1 MGASSRVTPLP
12 FFFFS
17 EKNGEAVAYGT
28 STATGHTTVV
38 GGRRQRQTARAPA
51 TDGQERALSRWFA
64 ICCCPTPTPRL
75 RPLPPP
81 ARAHGEDDA
90 HAFPRG
96 PHPGAFFP
104 FTSPCRCSASASFHH
119 RRTRCSPIPS
129 LPTPQP
135 SPARSRGLIISHA
148 APPPRPQLP
157 PLPTL
162 ASRGL
167 RG

>member
-75 RPLPPP
+75 
-81 ARAHGEDDA
+81 H
-90 HAFPRG
+90 PRG
-96 PHPGAFFP
+96 HLRRGRHGTGKTTPTLFRGALTLAPFSLSHPHADAAPVPPSTTAAHVAPP
-104 FTSPCRCSASASFHH
+104 FLPSP
-119 RRTRCSPIPS
+119 
-129 LPTPQP
+129 LP
-135 SPARSRGLIISHA
+135 SPALL
-148 APPPRPQLP
+148 AP
-157 PLPTL
+157 
-162 ASRGL
+162 AG
-167 RG
+167 